1 MFCFSDRPKTL
12 LKVRSFRIATN
23 EQNVSEH
30 KNMYLTMTRL
40 DLNNYIII
48 IIIMMI
54 GYDSDM
60 LCFDR
65 FEMIL

>member
-1 MFCFSDRPKTL
+1 
-12 LKVRSFRIATN
+12 
-23 EQNVSEH
+23 
-30 KNMYLTMTRL
+30 MTRL

-65 FEMIL
+65 FEMIS